1 MCIMY
6 IYMNI
11 CMIPSPAHETP
22 PSNGLGPP
30 GIPLYLVFCWY
41 FVALGIST
49 YAMHMLKSNSLP
61 TTYSYIPTCIHTYI
75 HIYIYTYIYIHNPLH
90 IPDKPSC
97 YILCLYTTYRL
108 STCYIFTLCAIYKKP
123 IYTIYIYNLYTI
135 YILSRGYLCILS
147 IYYLYATYILSYIY
161 ITYLVLC
168 YVFCMLNIIYIYIY
182 IIHHFTVYT
191 YTYLVSFTIL
201 CQYSPH
207 TPDRTHP
214 QGAGGGGG
222 RENGTTYTDLYTC
235 CICNHVYVYIY
246 I

>member
-1 MCIMY
+1 MGYMCIMH

-61 TTYSYIPTCIHTYI
+61 TTYSYIPTYI
-75 HIYIYTYIYIHNPLH
+75 HTYIYIHNPLH

-97 YILCLYTTYRL
+97 YILCLYTTYKL
-108 STCYIFTLCAIYKKP
+108 STCYIFTLYALSTKNLCILYIY
-123 IYTIYIYNLYTI
+123 IYRTYILYIYNLYTI
-135 YILSRGYLCILS
+135 YILSRGYLGILS

-168 YVFCMLNIIYIYIY
+168 YVFCMLNNIYIYIY
-182 IIHHFTVYT
+182 IHYT
-191 YTYLVSFTIL
+191 SL
-201 CQYSPH
+201 
-207 TPDRTHP
+207 
-214 QGAGGGGG
+214 
-222 RENGTTYTDLYTC
+222 
-235 CICNHVYVYIY
+235 
-246 I
+246 